1 MKRALVVGALLAVVL
16 AAGAAFAHGGGWSRG
31 LNGRSCDSMLST
43 SCNVQQPQ
51 VGRLNCKS
59 GVSTQRKNEAGCG
72 RRNSDRRYANNSL
85 PQEMRN
91 KMTEIQ
97 KLNLE
102 MRREMLEEEPD
113 MDLLREFHGKIQT
126 LRNHMDDWHFEQYI
140 SGIMKKEVPKE

>member
-1 MKRALVVGALLAVVL
+1 MKRSLVIVVLLAMVL
-16 AAGAAFAHGGGWSRG
+16 VAGAAFAHGGGWNRG
-31 LNGRSCDSMLST
+31 FNGKNCDSLSSS
-43 SCNVQQPQ
+43 SCSVQQPQ
-51 VGRLNCKS
+51 GGRLNCNS
-59 GVSTQRKNEAGCG
+59 GFFAQRKNEAGCG
-72 RRNSDRRYANNSL
+72 GRSSGRRYGNNSL

-113 MDLLREFHGKIQT
+113 LDLLRELHGKIQI

-140 SGIMKKEVPKE
+140 SGIMKKEAPRE